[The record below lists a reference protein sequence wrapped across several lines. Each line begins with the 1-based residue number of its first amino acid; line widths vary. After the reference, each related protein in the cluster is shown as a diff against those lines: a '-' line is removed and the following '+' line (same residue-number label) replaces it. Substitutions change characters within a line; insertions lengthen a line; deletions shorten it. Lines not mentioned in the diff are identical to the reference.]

1 MSAPYNFADDVIAA
15 LGNPSKGIHSA
26 EVLKHEPVFK
36 QRSRA
41 SYNTMRKAVRFVLD
55 DKFIDFAMEASM
67 KATATDLMDQFALFR
82 LPHPTMWIEWN
93 EKKRQS
99 TLRRVA
105 DSLGVESADRG
116 DSNHPDNAD
125 YVGYLFEDSPASA
138 YEHDAYMAT
147 AFMPI
152 DEKVAISPVSLMIA
166 ALAEESGWQDHHI
179 AEWHK
184 EWTQQQSSQKN
195 IEKYRTQNI
204 ASVFDTLGPWWIQ
217 QVYQDTPQEA
227 AKMGYVLGSHMRLI
241 QGTGI
246 DFFPQSYREWRED
259 TASIMTKAGMDMMRG
274 DSRFLITVMAIL
286 NYDWII
292 KTPKEP
298 SSRKY
303 RFGKFHRG
311 NAHIE
316 VSLDL
321 PKWQGVTINAKGFGA
336 NETLRRQHGVRGH
349 WRYYRKTGQRVWIDA
364 HLRGDPKLG
373 VITKDYTLTHRS
385 K

>member
-15 LGNPSKGIHSA
+15 LGNPSKGVHSA
-26 EVLKHEPVFK
+26 QVLKHEPIFR
-36 QRSRA
+36 QRSKIT
-41 SYNTMRKAVRFVLD
+41 YNTMRKAVRFVLD
-55 DKFIDFAMEASM
+55 DDFTDFAMEASIR
-67 KATATDLMDQFALFR
+67 ATASDLMDQFALFR

-93 EKKRQS
+93 EQKRQAS
-99 TLRRVA
+99 LRRVV
-105 DSLGVESADRG
+105 DSLGLPNDDDLLT
-116 DSNHPDNAD
+116 DSYPDH
-125 YVGYLFEDSPASA
+125 VGYLFEDSPAIA

-147 AFMPI
+147 SFMPL

-166 ALAEESGWQDHHI
+166 AQTEESGWQDHHI

-195 IEKYRTQNI
+195 IEEYRKQNI

-349 WRYYRKTGQRVWIDA
+349 WRYYRKAGRRVWIDA
-364 HLRGDPKLG
+364 HVRGDPKLG